1 MTWTQIFILCIIIG
15 ICLLGLGFYF
25 QKKAETI
32 EKWPDI
38 TGKVIATKVVQTTS
52 ARSLN
57 RREDSAA
64 QSTVSYYPVI
74 EYEYTVNDK
83 RYTSDR
89 LSSQSFDQRLK
100 SSPRYLEPILKKY
113 APGTAVKVFYN
124 PDNPAD
130 AVLEKVNTMH
140 WIFYVFGTIWL
151 AVWTLALL
159 IYSAVKFFG

>member
-1 MTWTQIFILCIIIG
+1 MSWKQIFIFCIIFG

-25 QKKAETI
+25 QKKAESI
-32 EKWPDI
+32 DRWPSI
-38 TGKVIATKVVQTTS
+38 NGKVIATKVVQSTIEKS
-52 ARSLN
+52 LRSNDGATESKL
-57 RREDSAA
+57 SFC
-64 QSTVSYYPVI
+64 PVI

-89 LSSQSFDQRLK
+89 LSLSVDQR

-130 AVLEKVNTMH
+130 AVLEKVNLLH
-140 WIFYVFGTIWL
+140 WIFYVFGAIWL
-151 AVWTLALL
+151 AVWTLAFL
-159 IYSAVKFFG
+159 IYTTVQFFR

>member
-1 MTWTQIFILCIIIG
+1 MTWKQIFILCIIIG

-25 QKKAETI
+25 QKKAKAI
-32 EKWPDI
+32 EKWPVI
-38 TGKVIATKVVQTTS
+38 TGKVIATKVVQTTTEK
-52 ARSLN
+52 SL
-57 RREDSAA
+57 RRNDESS
-64 QSTVSYYPVI
+64 QSTLSYYPVI

-89 LSSQSFDQRLK
+89 LSLSVDQR

-124 PDNPAD
+124 PDDPAD
-130 AVLEKVNTMH
+130 AVLEKVNLLH

-151 AVWTLALL
+151 AVWTLVIL
-159 IYSAVKFFG
+159 IYTTVKFFR